1 MKIQTK
7 YFGEIE
13 VEESQI
19 VNFKNG
25 IPGFEEYKRYAIL
38 DIEGKND
45 LKCFQSIDESEICLL
60 TVIPWECFKDYEI
73 QLSNE
78 ELHELELNK
87 PEDVAVYN
95 VVTVRK
101 EQITANLV
109 APIVINVLNRKGK
122 QIILSNTKYQIR
134 QEIPCL
140 Y

>member
-7 YFGEIE
+7 YFGETEID
-13 VEESQI
+13 ESNI
-19 VNFKNG
+19 IHFKQG
-25 IPGFEEYKRYAIL
+25 IPGFEEYKNYAIL

-45 LKCFQSIDESEICLL
+45 LKCFQSVDDSEICLL

-73 QLSNE
+73 QLSDQEMN
-78 ELHELELNK
+78 ELELNK

-101 EQITANLV
+101 DQITANLV
-109 APIVINVLNRKGK
+109 APIVINVLNGMGK